1 MTKESLKK
9 QENMSDSL
17 FELNTLILDLRSK
30 LSKSLQE
37 VLQLRKDLDLE
48 KEEHQLTQLKYES
61 IKQNLDIVLRHP
73 SRLFSLELPHFRLQ
87 HTFLLESACHKLLS
101 Q

>member
-1 MTKESLKK
+1 MTKESL
-9 QENMSDSL
+9 NDSL

-48 KEEHQLTQLKYES
+48 KEEHQLTELKYQS
-61 IKQNLDIVLRHP
+61 MKDMVTNKLDDKINAARGAIKEVIDDGTKR
-73 SRLFSLELPHFRLQ
+73 
-87 HTFLLESACHKLLS
+87 
-101 Q
+101 

>member
-1 MTKESLKK
+1 MIKESL
-9 QENMSDSL
+9 NDSL
-17 FELNTLILDLRSK
+17 FELNRIILDLRTK

-61 IKQNLDIVLRHP
+61 MKNNLDNLISDKLNTARDA
-73 SRLFSLELPHFRLQ
+73 LEEMQ
-87 HTFLLESACHKLLS
+87 K
-101 Q
+101 

>member
-1 MTKESLKK
+1 MTKESL
-9 QENMSDSL
+9 NDSL

-61 IKQNLDIVLRHP
+61 MRDNLDKLMTDK
-73 SRLFSLELPHFRLQ
+73 LN
-87 HTFLLESACHKLLS
+87 SARGAVEEMQK
-101 Q
+101 

>member
-1 MTKESLKK
+1 MTKESL
-9 QENMSDSL
+9 NDSL
-17 FELNTLILDLRSK
+17 FELNRIILDLRSK

-61 IKQNLDIVLRHP
+61 MKNNLD
-73 SRLFSLELPHFRLQ
+73 SLISDKLNTARDA
-87 HTFLLESACHKLLS
+87 LEEMQK
-101 Q
+101 

>member
-1 MTKESLKK
+1 MTKESL
-9 QENMSDSL
+9 NDSL
-17 FELNTLILDLRSK
+17 FELNRIILDLRTK

-61 IKQNLDIVLRHP
+61 MKNNLD
-73 SRLFSLELPHFRLQ
+73 SLIND
-87 HTFLLESACHKLLS
+87 KLNTAKDAIEEM
-101 Q
+101 QK

>member
-1 MTKESLKK
+1 MNEGMENLKE
-9 QENMSDSL
+9 QENMNDSL

-37 VLQLRKDLDLE
+37 VLKLRKDLDLE

-61 IKQNLDIVLRHP
+61 MKNNLDKLMTDK
-73 SRLFSLELPHFRLQ
+73 LN
-87 HTFLLESACHKLLS
+87 SARGAVEEMQK
-101 Q
+101 

>member
-1 MTKESLKK
+1 MTKETL
-9 QENMSDSL
+9 NNSL
-17 FELNTLILDLRSK
+17 FELNKVILDLRTK

-61 IKQNLDIVLRHP
+61 MKNNLD
-73 SRLFSLELPHFRLQ
+73 SLI
-87 HTFLLESACHKLLS
+87 SDKLNTAKDAIEEM
-101 Q
+101 QK

>member
-1 MTKESLKK
+1 MTKESL
-9 QENMSDSL
+9 NDSL
-17 FELNTLILDLRSK
+17 FELNKIILDLRTK

-61 IKQNLDIVLRHP
+61 MKNNLDNLIND
-73 SRLFSLELPHFRLQ
+73 
-87 HTFLLESACHKLLS
+87 KLNTARDAIEEM
-101 Q
+101 QK